1 MKIND
6 LTELKKIT
14 KQIKELTTKEIKI
27 GISADVGTYTN
38 KDGSVGPKIV
48 EVGRWHEY
56 GLGDNPRRSFLRV
69 PMIDK
74 QFIIQKH
81 IKEGWGNILSG
92 KSTAIKE
99 LGKLGIVGQEL
110 SKGAFA
116 TGGYGKWEKL
126 KPQTVKRK
134 GSSDILIDKSKL
146 VNSIHNWIVDK

>member
-27 GISADVGTYTN
+27 GISADVGTYD
-38 KDGSVGPKIV
+38 DGTKIV
-48 EVGRWHEY
+48 TVGRWHEY
-56 GLGDNPRRSFLRV
+56 GLGDNPRRSFLRE
-69 PMIDK
+69 PMIQK
-74 QFIIQKH
+74 QAIIQKH
-81 IKEGWGNILSG
+81 IKEGWSNILSG

-99 LGKLGIVGQEL
+99 LGKLGMVGQEI

-126 KPQTVKRK
+126 NPQTIKRK
-134 GSSDILIDKSKL
+134 GSSEILIDKSKL

>member
-1 MKIND
+1 MKVND
-6 LTELKKIT
+6 LTELRKIT
-14 KQIKELTTKEIKI
+14 QQIKELTTKEVKI
-27 GISADVGTYTN
+27 GIAADVGTYTN

-81 IKEGWGNILSG
+81 IIEGWSNILSG
-92 KSTAIKE
+92 KGTALNE
-99 LGKLGIVGQEL
+99 LGKLGIVGQEI

-126 KPQTVKRK
+126 NPQTTKRK
-134 GSSDILIDKSKL
+134 GSSEILIDTGKL
-146 VNSIHNWIVDK
+146 VNSIHSWVVNK

>member
-1 MKIND
+1 MKAND
-6 LTELKKIT
+6 LTELRKIT

-56 GLGDNPRRSFLRV
+56 GLGDNPRRSFLRE
-69 PMIDK
+69 PMIQK
-74 QFIIQKH
+74 QATIQKH
-81 IKEGWGNILSG
+81 IIEGWGNILSG

-99 LGKLGIVGQEL
+99 LGKLGTVGQEI
-110 SKGAFA
+110 SKGAFS

-126 KPQTVKRK
+126 KPQTIKRK
-134 GSSDILIDKSKL
+134 GSSQILIDTNSLSK
-146 VNSIHNWIVDK
+146 NIHNWIVDK

>member
-1 MKIND
+1 MKVND
-6 LTELKKIT
+6 LTELRKIT
-14 KQIKELTTKEIKI
+14 KEIKELTTKEIKI
-27 GISADVGTYTN
+27 GISADVGTYD
-38 KDGSVGPKIV
+38 DGTKIV
-48 EVGRWHEY
+48 TVGRRHEY
-56 GLGDNPRRSFLRV
+56 GLGNPRRSFLRV

-74 QFIIQKH
+74 QFIIEKH

-99 LGKLGIVGQEL
+99 LGKLGMVGQEI
-110 SKGAFA
+110 SKGAFS

-134 GSSDILIDKSKL
+134 GSSEILIDKSKL

>member
-1 MKIND
+1 MKVND
-6 LTELKKIT
+6 LTELRKIT
-14 KQIKELTTKEIKI
+14 QQIKELTTKEVKI
-27 GISADVGTYTN
+27 GISADIGTYTN
-38 KDGSVGPKIV
+38 KDGSAGPKIV

-81 IKEGWGNILSG
+81 IIEGWVNILSG

-99 LGKLGIVGQEL
+99 LGKLGIVGQEI

-116 TGGYGKWEKL
+116 TGGYGTWDKL
-126 KPQTVKRK
+126 KPSTIEKK
-134 GSSDILIDKSKL
+134 GSSEILIDTSKL
-146 VNSIHNWIVDK
+146 VNSIHSWVVKK

>member
-56 GLGDNPRRSFLRV
+56 GLGDNPRRSFLRE
-69 PMIDK
+69 PMIQK
-74 QFIIQKH
+74 QATIQKH
-81 IKEGWGNILSG
+81 IIEGWGNILSG

-99 LGKLGIVGQEL
+99 LGKLGMVGQEI